1 MSEVVGFVMEGV
13 GEVFAEVPDND
24 VGVDRA
30 SRGGDLLY
38 STVDV
43 GAALDQV
50 QQFSSAVLD
59 KFRTLPRPPDS
70 VDLEFGLKLSAAAG
84 VVIAR
89 TEAEAHLSVK
99 LTWIKQEQEQD
110 SAGT

>member
-1 MSEVVGFVMEGV
+1 MTEVVGFSMDGV
-13 GEVFAEVPDND
+13 GEIFAEVPDND
-24 VGVDRA
+24 VGVERA
-30 SRGGDLLY
+30 SRGGDLLH

-43 GAALDQV
+43 EAALDQV
-50 QQFSSAVLD
+50 RQFASGVLD

-70 VDLEFGLKLSAAAG
+70 VDLEFGLKLNASAG

-99 LTWIKQEQEQD
+99 LTWTKQAREED
-110 SAGT
+110 SADA